1 MTILRALRKI
11 NLTTWIFI
19 GIACGVLTGSL
30 IGEPA
35 LVIAGPLGDLF
46 IRLLRMI
53 IVPLIA
59 ASLISGITS
68 IGAGEGLGRLGWK
81 TFAYYMS
88 TSISAI
94 IVGMVIMNI
103 VSPGFGVNIDL
114 GETPEAFTASKSVWD
129 SVYGLI
135 LKMVPPNLLKA
146 IADGDILPLI
156 FFCIMI
162 GVFITRLPEKPRTL
176 LTGLFSAF
184 FQVMMKVTHLVI
196 SVAPIGIFGLIT
208 KVVATTG
215 FEVLGPLLIYFFCIL
230 GGLFFHAFITLPSLL
245 KFVGRVNPVRH
256 VKAMGP
262 ALLTAFSTASS
273 GATLPLTMERVEK
286 NAGVSNKV
294 TSFVLPMGATINMDG
309 TALYE
314 AAAVLFIAQ
323 TYGIHLDIVQQIIV
337 VLTALAASV
346 ATAAIPKASLATIP
360 MIMAAIGVPF
370 EGIAI
375 IQVFDRI
382 LDMCRTTVNVWSDS
396 CGAVVIARTEGE
408 TPLADK

>member
-1 MTILRALRKI
+1 MSFFTTLKKI
-11 NLTTWIFI
+11 NLTTRIFI
-19 GIACGVLTGSL
+19 GIGLGILTGWL

-35 LVIAGPLGDLF
+35 MVIAGPLGDLF

-53 IVPLIA
+53 IIPLIA

-68 IGAGEGLGRLGWK
+68 IGGGEGLGRLGWK

-88 TSISAI
+88 TSIMAI
-94 IVGMVIMNI
+94 IVGMIIMNA
-103 VSPGFGVNIDL
+103 VAPGFGVNFDL

-135 LKMVPPNLLKA
+135 LKMIPPNLIRAL
-146 IADGDILPLI
+146 ADGDILPLI
-156 FFCIMI
+156 FFCILVGI
-162 GVFITRLPEKPRTL
+162 FITRLPDKQRVL
-176 LTGLFSAF
+176 LTDFFQAF

-196 SVAPIGIFGLIT
+196 MVAPLGIFGLIT
-208 KVVATTG
+208 GVVATTG
-215 FEVLGPLLIYFFCIL
+215 FDTLGPLVIYFLCIL
-230 GGLFFHAFITLPSLL
+230 GALIIHAFVTLPLML
-245 KFVGRVNPVRH
+245 KFIGKVNPLKH
-256 VKAMGP
+256 VKAMSP

-273 GATLPLTMERVEK
+273 GATLPLTLERVEK

-314 AAAVLFIAQ
+314 AGAVLFIAQ
-323 TYGIHLDIVQQIIV
+323 TYGIHLDIVQQFIV

-382 LDMCRTTVNVWSDS
+382 LDMCRTSVNVWSDS

-408 TPLADK
+408 TPLVE

>member
-1 MTILRALRKI
+1 MRKI
-11 NLTTWIFI
+11 NLTAWIFL
-19 GIACGVLTGSL
+19 GIICGVLTGWL

-35 LVIAGPLGDLF
+35 LVIAKPLGDVF

-53 IVPLIA
+53 IIPLIA

-68 IGAGEGLGRLGWK
+68 IGGGEGLGRLGWK

-88 TSISAI
+88 TSIGAI
-94 IVGMVIMNI
+94 IVGMIIMNI
-103 VSPGFGVNIDL
+103 FSPGYGITLDP
-114 GETPEAFTASKSVWD
+114 GETPEAFTQTKSVWE
-129 SVYGLI
+129 SVYGLF
-135 LKMVPPNLLKA
+135 LKMIPPNLLKA
-146 IADGDILPLI
+146 VADDDILPLI
-156 FFCIMI
+156 FFCLLV
-162 GVFITRLPEKPRTL
+162 GVFITRLPEKQRILMTDIFNAL
-176 LTGLFSAF
+176 
-184 FQVMMKVTHLVI
+184 FQVMMKITHLVI
-196 SVAPIGIFGLIT
+196 CIAPLGIFGLIT
-208 KVVATTG
+208 KVVAETG
-215 FEVLGPLLIYFFCIL
+215 FDAFGPLVAYFFCIL
-230 GGLFFHAFITLPSLL
+230 GGLLFHACITLPSLL
-245 KFVGRVNPVRH
+245 IFVGKVNPIKH

-273 GATLPLTMERVEK
+273 GATLPLTLERVEK
-286 NAGVSNKV
+286 IAGVSNKV

-323 TYGIHLDIVQQIIV
+323 TYGIHLDLVQQFIV
-337 VLTALAASV
+337 VLTSLAASV

-382 LDMCRTTVNVWSDS
+382 LDMCRTMINVWSDS
-396 CGAVVIARTEGE
+396 CGAVVIAKTEGE
-408 TPLADK
+408 TPLSD

>member
-1 MTILRALRKI
+1 MPILRVFKKI
-11 NLTTWIFI
+11 NLTVWIFI
-19 GIACGVLTGSL
+19 GIACGVLTGWL

-35 LVIAGPLGDLF
+35 LVIAGPLGDVF

-53 IVPLIA
+53 IIPLIT

-81 TFAYYMS
+81 TFVYYMS

-94 IVGMVIMNI
+94 IVGMVIMNV
-103 VSPGFGVNIDL
+103 VSPGFGVFLDL
-114 GETPEAFTASKSVWD
+114 GETPEVFRESESVWG

-135 LKMVPPNLLKA
+135 LKMIPPNLLKA
-146 IADGDILPLI
+146 VADGDILPLI
-156 FFCIMI
+156 FFCILV

-176 LTGLFSAF
+176 LTDLFSAF
-184 FQVMMKVTHLVI
+184 FKVMMKVTHLVI

-208 KVVATTG
+208 RVVATTG
-215 FEVLGPLLIYFFCIL
+215 FEALGPLLIYFFCIL
-230 GGLFFHAFITLPSLL
+230 GGLMFHAFITLPSLL
-245 KFVGRVNPVRH
+245 KFVGQVNPIRH
-256 VKAMGP
+256 IKAMGP

-273 GATLPLTMERVEK
+273 GATLPLTLERVEK

-323 TYGIHLDIVQQIIV
+323 TYGIHLDIVQQFIV

-408 TPLADK
+408 TPLAD

>member
-1 MTILRALRKI
+1 MTALNYLKKI
-11 NLTTWIFI
+11 NLTGWIFI
-19 GIACGVLTGSL
+19 GIICGVLTGWL
-30 IGEPA
+30 VGEPA
-35 LVIAGPLGDLF
+35 LVIANPLGDMF

-53 IVPLIA
+53 IIPLIA
-59 ASLISGITS
+59 ASLIAGISS
-68 IGAGEGLGRLGWK
+68 IGSGEGLGRLGWK
-81 TFAYYMS
+81 TFIYYMS
-88 TSISAI
+88 TSIMAI
-94 IVGMVIMNI
+94 VVGMIIMN
-103 VSPGFGVNIDL
+103 VVAPGYGVNLDL
-114 GETPEAFTASKSVWD
+114 GKAPEALTASKSVWD

-135 LKMVPPNLLKA
+135 QSMVPTNLVKA
-146 IADGDILPLI
+146 LADGDILPLI
-156 FFCIMI
+156 FFCILF
-162 GVFITRLPEKPRTL
+162 GVFITRLPEKKRVLFTDI
-176 LTGLFSAF
+176 FSAF
-184 FQVMMKVTHLVI
+184 FDVMMKITHVVI

-215 FEVLGPLLIYFFCIL
+215 FETLVPLLKYFFCIL
-230 GGLFFHAFITLPSLL
+230 GGLMIHAFLTLPGVLR
-245 KFVGRVNPVRH
+245 FIGRVNPIKH
-256 VKAMGP
+256 AKAMSP

-286 NAGVSNKV
+286 HAGVSNKV

-323 TYGIHLDIVQQIIV
+323 TYGIHLSIVQQFIV

-396 CGAVVIARTEGE
+396 CGAVTIARTEGE
-408 TPLADK
+408 TPLVE

>member
-1 MTILRALRKI
+1 MSIFATLKKI
-11 NLTTWIFI
+11 NLTTRIFI
-19 GIACGVLTGSL
+19 GIALGILTGWL
-30 IGEPA
+30 VGEPA
-35 LVIAGPLGDLF
+35 MVIAGPLGDLF

-53 IVPLIA
+53 IIPLIA

-68 IGAGEGLGRLGWK
+68 IGGGEGLGRLGWK

-88 TSISAI
+88 TSLAAI
-94 IVGMVIMNI
+94 IVGMIIMN
-103 VSPGFGVNIDL
+103 VVAPGFGVNFDL

-135 LKMVPPNLLKA
+135 LKMIPPNLIKA
-146 IADGDILPLI
+146 LADGDILPLI
-156 FFCIMI
+156 FFCILV
-162 GVFITRLPEKPRTL
+162 GVFITKLPDKSRTL
-176 LTGLFSAF
+176 LTDFFQAF

-196 SVAPIGIFGLIT
+196 TVAPLGIFGLIT
-208 KVVATTG
+208 GVVATTG
-215 FEVLGPLLIYFFCIL
+215 FDALGPLVIYFFCIL
-230 GGLFFHAFITLPSLL
+230 GALLIHAFITLPIML
-245 KFVGRVNPVRH
+245 KFVGKVNPLRH
-256 VKAMGP
+256 VKAMSP

-314 AAAVLFIAQ
+314 AGAVLFIAQ
-323 TYGIHLDIVQQIIV
+323 TYGIHLDIIQQFIV

-346 ATAAIPKASLATIP
+346 ATAAIPKAALATIP

-382 LDMCRTTVNVWSDS
+382 LDMCRTSVNVWSDS
-396 CGAVVIARTEGE
+396 CGAVVIAKTEGE
-408 TPLADK
+408 TPLAG

>member
-1 MTILRALRKI
+1 MQIIKVLRKI

-68 IGAGEGLGRLGWK
+68 IGAGEDLGRLGWK
-81 TFAYYMS
+81 TFVYYMS

-103 VSPGFGVNIDL
+103 VSPGFSVHIDL

-146 IADGDILPLI
+146 VANGDILPLI
-156 FFCIMI
+156 FFCILI

-176 LTGLFSAF
+176 LTNIFSAF

-215 FEVLGPLLIYFFCIL
+215 FELLGPLFIYFLCIL
-230 GGLFFHAFITLPSLL
+230 GGLFIHAFITLPSLL

-273 GATLPLTMERVEK
+273 GATLPLTLERVEK

-323 TYGIHLDIVQQIIV
+323 TYGIQLDIVQQFIV

>member
-1 MTILRALRKI
+1 MSIFQTLRKI
-11 NLTTWIFI
+11 NLTAWIFI
-19 GIACGVLTGSL
+19 GIACGVLTGAL
-30 IGEPA
+30 VGEPA
-35 LVIAGPLGDLF
+35 LVIADPLGEIF

-53 IVPLIA
+53 IIPLIT

-68 IGAGEGLGRLGWK
+68 IGAGEGLGRLGAK
-81 TFAYYMS
+81 TFIYYMS
-88 TSISAI
+88 TSTAAI
-94 IVGMVIMNI
+94 VVGMVIMNV
-103 VSPGFGVNIDL
+103 VSPGYGIHLDL
-114 GETPEAFTASKSVWD
+114 GRAPELFRESGSVW
-129 SVYGLI
+129 SAVYELFKSMI
-135 LKMVPPNLLKA
+135 PTNLLEA
-146 IADGDILPLI
+146 IADGDILALI
-156 FFCIMI
+156 FFCILF
-162 GVFITRLPEKPRTL
+162 GVFVTRLPEKPRTL
-176 LTGLFSAF
+176 LTDLFSAF
-184 FQVMMKVTHLVI
+184 FEVMMKVTHLVI
-196 SVAPIGIFGLIT
+196 CVAPIGIFGLIT
-208 KVVATTG
+208 GVVATTG
-215 FEVLGPLLIYFFCIL
+215 FDALVPLLKYFFCIM
-230 GGLFFHAFITLPSLL
+230 GGLVFHAFITLPLLL
-245 KFVGRVNPVRH
+245 KLIGRVSPVKH

-323 TYGIHLDIVQQIIV
+323 TYGIHLGLVQQFIV
-337 VLTALAASV
+337 VITALAASV

-382 LDMCRTTVNVWSDS
+382 LDMCRTTVNVFSDS

-408 TPLADK
+408 SPLAD

>member
-1 MTILRALRKI
+1 MSFFAVLKKI
-11 NLTTWIFI
+11 NLTSRIFI
-19 GIACGVLTGSL
+19 GIGLGILTGWL

-35 LVIAGPLGDLF
+35 MVIAGPLGDLF

-59 ASLISGITS
+59 ASLVSGISS
-68 IGAGEGLGRLGWK
+68 IGSSDGLGRLGTK
-81 TFAYYMS
+81 TFVYYMS
-88 TSISAI
+88 TSLMAI
-94 IVGMVIMNI
+94 IVGMVIMNT
-103 VSPGFGVNIDL
+103 VAPGYGMHLNL
-114 GETPEAFTASKSVWD
+114 GEAPESFTASKSVWAA
-129 SVYGLI
+129 VYELVQS
-135 LKMVPPNLLKA
+135 MVPTNLLKA
-146 IADGDILPLI
+146 ISDGDILPLI
-156 FFCIMI
+156 FFCILF
-162 GVFITRLPEKPRTL
+162 GVFITRLPEKGRVLMTD
-176 LTGLFSAF
+176 LFSAF
-184 FQVMMKVTHLVI
+184 FQVMMKITHLVI
-196 SVAPIGIFGLIT
+196 VVAPLGIFGLIT
-208 KVVATTG
+208 KVVAETG
-215 FEVLGPLLIYFFCIL
+215 FDSFGPLLIYFFCIL
-230 GGLFFHAFITLPSLL
+230 GGLLIHALITLPLIL
-245 KFVGRVNPVRH
+245 KFIGRVSPVKH
-256 VKAMGP
+256 YKAMGP

-273 GATLPLTMERVEK
+273 GATLPLTMERVEN

-323 TYGIHLDIVQQIIV
+323 TYGIHLSIVQQIIV
-337 VLTALAASV
+337 VITALAASV

-382 LDMCRTTVNVWSDS
+382 LDMCRTTVNVFSDS

-408 TPLADK
+408 RPLAG

>member
-1 MTILRALRKI
+1 M
-11 NLTTWIFI
+11 
-19 GIACGVLTGSL
+19 GILTGWL

-35 LVIAGPLGDLF
+35 MVIAGPLGDLF

-53 IVPLIA
+53 IIPLIA

-68 IGAGEGLGRLGWK
+68 IGGGEGLGRLGWK

-88 TSISAI
+88 TSLAAI
-94 IVGMVIMNI
+94 IVGMIIMN
-103 VSPGFGVNIDL
+103 VVAPGFGVNFDL

-135 LKMVPPNLLKA
+135 LKMIPPNLIKA
-146 IADGDILPLI
+146 LADGDILPLI
-156 FFCIMI
+156 FFCILV
-162 GVFITRLPEKPRTL
+162 GVFITRLPDKQRVL
-176 LTGLFSAF
+176 LTDFFQAF

-196 SVAPIGIFGLIT
+196 TVAPLGIFGLIT
-208 KVVATTG
+208 GVVATTG
-215 FEVLGPLLIYFFCIL
+215 FDTLGPLVLYFFCIL
-230 GGLFFHAFITLPSLL
+230 GALLIHAFITLPMLL
-245 KFVGRVNPVRH
+245 KFVGKVNPIKH
-256 VKAMGP
+256 VKAMSP
-262 ALLTAFSTASS
+262 ALLTDFSTASS

-314 AAAVLFIAQ
+314 AGAVLFIAQ
-323 TYGIHLDIVQQIIV
+323 TYGIHLDIVQQFIV

-382 LDMCRTTVNVWSDS
+382 LDMCRTSVNVWSDS

-408 TPLADK
+408 TPLAG

>member
-1 MTILRALRKI
+1 M
-11 NLTTWIFI
+11 
-19 GIACGVLTGSL
+19 GILTGWL

-35 LVIAGPLGDLF
+35 MVIAGPLGDLF

-53 IVPLIA
+53 IIPLIA

-68 IGAGEGLGRLGWK
+68 IGGGEGLGRLGWK

-88 TSISAI
+88 TSLAAI
-94 IVGMVIMNI
+94 IVGMIIMN
-103 VSPGFGVNIDL
+103 VVAPGFGVNFDL

-135 LKMVPPNLLKA
+135 LKMIPPNLIKA
-146 IADGDILPLI
+146 LADGDILPLI
-156 FFCIMI
+156 FFCILV
-162 GVFITRLPEKPRTL
+162 GVFITRLPDKQRVL
-176 LTGLFSAF
+176 LTDFFQAF

-196 SVAPIGIFGLIT
+196 TVAPLGIFGLIT
-208 KVVATTG
+208 GVVATTG
-215 FEVLGPLLIYFFCIL
+215 FDTLGPLVLYFFCIL
-230 GGLFFHAFITLPSLL
+230 GALLIHAFITLPMLL
-245 KFVGRVNPVRH
+245 KFVGKVNPIKH
-256 VKAMGP
+256 VKAMSP

-314 AAAVLFIAQ
+314 AGAVLFIAQ
-323 TYGIHLDIVQQIIV
+323 TYGIHLDIVQQFIV

-382 LDMCRTTVNVWSDS
+382 LDMCRTSVNVWSDS

-408 TPLADK
+408 TPLAG

>member
-1 MTILRALRKI
+1 MIPIFKKI
-11 NLTTWIFI
+11 NLTGWIFI
-19 GIACGVLTGSL
+19 GIALGIFTGAV

-35 LVIAGPLGDLF
+35 MVVTAPLGDMF

-59 ASLISGITS
+59 ASLISGISS
-68 IGAGEGLGRLGWK
+68 IGSGEGLGRLGGK
-81 TFAYYMS
+81 TFVYYMT
-88 TSISAI
+88 TSIFAI
-94 IVGMVIMNI
+94 IVGMIIMN
-103 VSPGFGVNIDL
+103 VVAPGYGVNLNL
-114 GETPEAFTASKSVWD
+114 GEVPETFKASTSVWD
-129 SVYGLI
+129 SVYKLI
-135 LKMVPPNLLKA
+135 QSMVPTNLLRA
-146 IADGDILPLI
+146 VADGDILPLI
-156 FFCIMI
+156 FFCILFGI
-162 GVFITRLPEKPRTL
+162 FITKLPEKPRKL
-176 LTGLFSAF
+176 LTDIFSAF
-184 FQVMMKVTHLVI
+184 FEVMMKITHLI
-196 SVAPIGIFGLIT
+196 IMVAPFGIFGLIT
-208 KVVATTG
+208 GVVATTG
-215 FEVLGPLLIYFFCIL
+215 FDALVPLLKYFFCVL
-230 GGLFFHAFITLPSLL
+230 GGLLIHAFITLPLIL
-245 KFVGRVNPVRH
+245 KLVGRVNPYKH

-273 GATLPLTMERVEK
+273 GATLPLTMQRVEK

-323 TYGIHLDIVQQIIV
+323 TYGIHLSIVQQIIV
-337 VLTALAASV
+337 VITALAASV

-396 CGAVVIARTEGE
+396 CGAVTIARTEGE
-408 TPLADK
+408 TPLRE

>member
-1 MTILRALRKI
+1 MRFFAALAKI
-11 NLTTWIFI
+11 NLTGRIFI
-19 GIACGVLTGSL
+19 GIGLGILTGWL

-35 LVIAGPLGDLF
+35 LVIAGPLGDIF

-53 IVPLIA
+53 IIPLIA

-68 IGAGEGLGRLGWK
+68 IGGGEGLGRLGWK
-81 TFAYYMS
+81 TFIYYMT
-88 TSISAI
+88 TSIAAI
-94 IVGMVIMNI
+94 IVGMIIMNA
-103 VSPGFGVNIDL
+103 VSPGFGINFDL
-114 GETPEAFTASKSVWD
+114 GETPEAFTASKSVWE

-135 LKMVPPNLLKA
+135 LKMIPPNLIKA
-146 IADGDILPLI
+146 LADGDILPLI
-156 FFCIMI
+156 FFCILVGI
-162 GVFITRLPEKPRTL
+162 FITRLPDKPRTL
-176 LTGLFSAF
+176 LVDFFQAF

-196 SVAPIGIFGLIT
+196 MVAPFGIFGLIT
-208 KVVATTG
+208 GVVATTG
-215 FEVLGPLLIYFFCIL
+215 FDALGPLVIYFICIL
-230 GGLFFHAFITLPSLL
+230 SALIIHAFITLPALL
-245 KFVGRVNPVRH
+245 KFVGKVNPIKH

-273 GATLPLTMERVEK
+273 GATLPLTLERVEK

-314 AAAVLFIAQ
+314 AGAVLFIAQ
-323 TYGIHLDIVQQIIV
+323 TYGIHLDIVQQFIV

-408 TPLADK
+408 RPLEE

>member
-1 MTILRALRKI
+1 MRFFAALAKI
-11 NLTTWIFI
+11 NLTGRIFI
-19 GIACGVLTGSL
+19 GIGLGILTGWL

-35 LVIAGPLGDLF
+35 LVIAGPLGDIF

-53 IVPLIA
+53 IIPLIA

-68 IGAGEGLGRLGWK
+68 IGGGEGLGRLGWK
-81 TFAYYMS
+81 TFIYYMT
-88 TSISAI
+88 TSIAAI
-94 IVGMVIMNI
+94 IVGMIIMNA
-103 VSPGFGVNIDL
+103 VSPGFGINFDL
-114 GETPEAFTASKSVWD
+114 GETPEAFTASKSVWE

-135 LKMVPPNLLKA
+135 LKMIPPNLIKA
-146 IADGDILPLI
+146 LADGDILPLI
-156 FFCIMI
+156 FFCILVGI
-162 GVFITRLPEKPRTL
+162 FITRLPDKPRTL
-176 LTGLFSAF
+176 LVDFFQAF

-196 SVAPIGIFGLIT
+196 MVAPFGIFGLIT
-208 KVVATTG
+208 GVVATTG
-215 FEVLGPLLIYFFCIL
+215 FDALGPLVIYFICIL
-230 GGLFFHAFITLPSLL
+230 SALIIHAFITLPALL
-245 KFVGRVNPVRH
+245 KFVGKVNPINH

-273 GATLPLTMERVEK
+273 GATLPLTLERVEK

-314 AAAVLFIAQ
+314 AGAVLFIAQ
-323 TYGIHLDIVQQIIV
+323 TYGIHLDIVQQFIV

-408 TPLADK
+408 RPLEE